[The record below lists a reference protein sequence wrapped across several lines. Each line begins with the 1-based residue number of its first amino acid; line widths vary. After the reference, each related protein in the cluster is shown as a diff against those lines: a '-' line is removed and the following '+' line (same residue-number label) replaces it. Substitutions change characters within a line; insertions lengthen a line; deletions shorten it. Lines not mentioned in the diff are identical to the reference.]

1 MKPKTMIP
9 LAMAAVAFLA
19 LGARSARAAEPAA
32 IWAQKCAACH
42 GKDGRGD
49 TRMGK
54 KLDIKDYTDAKVQ
67 SAFTDDKA
75 VQTIKEGFK
84 DDKGKELMKGYKD
97 AFSDDEIKGLV
108 AYVRALKKP

>member
-1 MKPKTMIP
+1 MNAKTMIP
-9 LAMAAVAFLA
+9 LAMAAMAFLA
-19 LGARSARAAEPAA
+19 LGAASVRAAEPAE
-32 IWAQKCAACH
+32 IWTQKCASCH
-42 GKDGRGD
+42 GKDGTGN
-49 TRMGK
+49 TKMGK

-75 VQTIKEGFK
+75 IQTIKEGFK

-108 AYVRALKKP
+108 ACMRAFKKP